1 MVKSVLEA
9 IPVYWLSLAWI
20 PKGILEQIRKLCFT
34 FLWRGSSDHKALV
47 WVRWERI
54 ALPKA
59 LGGWGLKNI
68 FNFAKALGAKVS
80 WRLIKTQSLWTRVV
94 YHKYI
99 APLSLIEWIRLGN
112 KVRGNCLVMWKT
124 MIKNCCTNRLG
135 PGLEDW

>member
-1 MVKSVLEA
+1 M
-9 IPVYWLSLAWI
+9 
-20 PKGILEQIRKLCFT
+20 
-34 FLWRGSSDHKALV
+34 V

-99 APLSLIEWIRLGN
+99 APLSLLEWIRLDN
-112 KVRGNCLVMWKT
+112 KVRVNCSVMWKSV
-124 MIKNCCTNRLG
+124 IKHFSLIG
-135 PGLEDW
+135 SGLVWRIGNGRSLRIGIDPWVGCGGEHVLP